1 MNLDE
6 PVFSSNSMPDL
17 LPLIDAPAL
26 VVTNDETSLV
36 IADVHLGIEYD
47 LYYSGINIPSQVAKR
62 IVRLNGY
69 IEDAKPD
76 RIILLGDIKHNVPR
90 TSFQE
95 EREVPAFLEEIA
107 KTAVVEIIP
116 GNHDGGI
123 GNLIPRNPDITLH
136 DSKGAIIDGVA
147 YFHGHTWP
155 DKALLQCQHWV
166 ISHNHP
172 TIKLTDVVGHTITK
186 QAWIRA
192 KLDRDVVAANYKT
205 DDFEW
210 CDPELFI
217 VPSFNELCGGIAF
230 NESFHND
237 LLGPLFTSKAVHL
250 EESEVYLLDGTFMGT
265 IEGLRQFS
273 RERFKTADP
282 DRKGKKKYRRR
293 KTRP

>member
-1 MNLDE
+1 
-6 PVFSSNSMPDL
+6 MPDL
-17 LPLIDAPAL
+17 LPLLDAPAL
-26 VVTNDETSLV
+26 VVKNEETSLV
-36 IADVHLGIEYD
+36 IADVHLGIEHD
-47 LYYSGINIPSQVAKR
+47 LYYSGINIPSQVARR
-62 IVRLNGY
+62 IDRLNGY
-69 IEDAKPD
+69 IGEAQPD
-76 RIILLGDIKHNVPR
+76 RVILLGDVKHNVPR

-95 EREVPAFLEEIA
+95 EDEVPAFLDEIA
-107 KTAVVEIIP
+107 RQALVDIIP

-123 GNLIPRNPDITLH
+123 EKLVPRNPDITLH
-136 DSKGAIIDGVA
+136 DSRGAIIDGVA

-155 DKALLQCQHWV
+155 DKALLQCCHWV

-172 TIKLTDVVGHTITK
+172 TIKLTDVVGHTITR

-192 KLDRDVVAANYKT
+192 KLDKDVVATNYKT

-217 VPSFNELCGGIAF
+217 VPSFNELCGGVAF
-230 NESFHND
+230 NESFHSD

-273 RERFKTADP
+273 RDKFRTPDP

-293 KTRP
+293 RTRP